1 MAGAAKKMNIAV
13 DADLVPWM
21 AYASGLRDISL
32 TAYINDA
39 MRRDRDA
46 ATGDVREGYGAF
58 LRAREQQY
66 GTTGE

>member
-1 MAGAAKKMNIAV
+1 MAGTAKKMNIAV

-21 AYASGLRDISL
+21 AYASGLKDISL

-46 ATGDVREGYGAF
+46 ATGDVKSGYDAF
-58 LRAREQQY
+58 LKAREQRN

>member
-1 MAGAAKKMNIAV
+1 MAGTAKKMNIAV

-21 AYASGLRDISL
+21 AYASGLKDISL

-46 ATGDVREGYGAF
+46 ATGDVRGGYDAF
-58 LRAREQQY
+58 VRAREQRNV
-66 GTTGE
+66 TTGE